1 MQDVQGIAEMVRKV
15 GWGVLILEIEKA
27 RAREGLVPV
36 RG

>member
-15 GWGVLILEIEKA
+15 AWGVLILEKEKE

>member
-15 GWGVLILEIEKA
+15 GCGVPILERE
-27 RAREGLVPV
+27 RQGAREGLVPM